1 MDTRGQGLDKA
12 RKVLMRCGTLRR
24 SLRGWSCT
32 HVRHKF
38 LEAGRQEQTPGAA
51 NHVIVMHE
59 VTSFGSTSQTRPTW
73 QGKRFLETFSLVLL
87 EKKRGSMCQMRNPA

>member
-12 RKVLMRCGTLRR
+12 RKVLMRCGTLRC
-24 SLRGWSCT
+24 SLRELSGA

-38 LEAGRQEQTPGAA
+38 LEGGRQEQTPGAP

-59 VTSFGSTSQTRPTW
+59 VTNFGSTLQTRPTRE
-73 QGKRFLETFSLVLL
+73 GKRNTVLQADKL
-87 EKKRGSMCQMRNPA
+87 